1 MKSLKPRLLT
11 AAIGIPAVILV
22 IFLSEL
28 WRPAINII
36 VACVTAVMIGEYM
49 FTIS

>member
-11 AAIGIPAVILV
+11 AAIGIPFVVLV

-28 WRPAINII
+28 WRPTVHLI
-36 VACVTAVMIGEYM
+36 VGAVTALMI
-49 FTIS
+49 